1 MALRILLAIEL
12 LLLLL
17 LSFANESDDKKANAE
32 DGGEKLQGEAYP
44 CSGFDAIGNR
54 TSGTL
59 PCGHL
64 KNGGTDNDAASLS
77 LLPLVSVAS

>member
-1 MALRILLAIEL
+1 MALRILRAIEL

-64 KNGGTDNDAASLS
+64 KTAAPTMMQRHSRCYHLY
-77 LLPLVSVAS
+77 P